1 MWLSFTNEGTFS
13 CVSSA
18 PPPSPVSVVEEIIA
32 AVAETGTSHVWIES
46 REGGPS
52 VQVTFS
58 RCVCLHVSKP
68 TPGALSE
75 VEREQVFCVRVV
87 IYGPPPTLPTLIQ
100 LVAAAA
106 ARLTHL
112 HGSARSVKL
121 SSVED
126 TCQG

>member
-1 MWLSFTNEGTFS
+1 M
-13 CVSSA
+13 
-18 PPPSPVSVVEEIIA
+18 EEIIA

-75 VEREQVFCVRVV
+75 VETEQVFCVRVV

-112 HGSARSVKL
+112 HGSACSVKL